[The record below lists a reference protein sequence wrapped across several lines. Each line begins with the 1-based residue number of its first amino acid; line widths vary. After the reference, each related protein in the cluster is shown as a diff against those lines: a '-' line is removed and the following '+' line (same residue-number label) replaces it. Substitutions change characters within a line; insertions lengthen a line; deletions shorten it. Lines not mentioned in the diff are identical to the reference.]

1 MQLSVQWGMS
11 AKRKGTRVRGRI
23 YSHYPQPK
31 RLSLIGWLLPGP
43 NNWDENNQAR
53 AKNNEVGFVL
63 VRAYNREMITK
74 NVGQKGFSEKENR
87 NTKLPIYIISVQT
100 QFSLHVLDYTLN
112 A

>member
-1 MQLSVQWGMS
+1 MIYPIDSAIQLLNNWG
-11 AKRKGTRVRGRI
+11 
-23 YSHYPQPK
+23 
-31 RLSLIGWLLPGP
+31 LDSL
-43 NNWDENNQAR
+43 NNWDENSQAR

-87 NTKLPIYIISVQT
+87 NTKLPIYIISVQI

>member
-1 MQLSVQWGMS
+1 M
-11 AKRKGTRVRGRI
+11 
-23 YSHYPQPK
+23 HYPLDCTIGFPNTYPLDSD
-31 RLSLIGWLLPGP
+31 LSGGKHYPTFEQLGPGL
-43 NNWDENNQAR
+43 NNWDENSQAR
-53 AKNNEVGFVL
+53 AKNNEVYFVL

-87 NTKLPIYIISVQT
+87 NTKLPIYIISVQI